1 MNDLGFITL
10 HRKIKDSVIW
20 SDSQAV
26 HLWVHLLLKANH
38 KDNQFLQNGK
48 LVSVKRGQTVT
59 GRRRLSDETG
69 IPESKIQRLLKLFE
83 QLQMIEQQTN
93 SKNRLI
99 SITNYNSYQSG
110 EQQTNSKRTASEQ
123 QVNTNN
129 NDNNEEQSNSSPKV
143 ERIPYKAIAEL
154 YNELCT
160 NLPKIAEPDNLNDK
174 RKRAIKKFWNHNKN
188 RFEKYEA
195 KSDLFAEYFT
205 LVNQDDFLCGRKNNA
220 DHSSWIANLEYLM
233 RVDKYDDFMRL

>member
-1 MNDLGFITL
+1 MARIRTIKPEFFTSESILELEPLARLFFISLWCEADREGRLAWKPKTLKYRYLPADDADIDKIAESLIANDLIEIYTVDGKEYCQVCNFQN
-10 HRKIKDSVIW
+10 HQVVNNREKDSVLPKP
-20 SDSQAV
+20 SDACVTRESRV
-26 HLWVHLLLKANH
+26 KAEGR
-38 KDNQFLQNGK
+38 KEGK
-48 LVSVKRGQTVT
+48 GKE
-59 GRRRLSDETG
+59 GRE
-69 IPESKIQRLLKLFE
+69 
-83 QLQMIEQQTN
+83 
-93 SKNRLI
+93 
-99 SITNYNSYQSG
+99 G
-110 EQQTNSKRTASEQ
+110 EERDAKAS
-123 QVNTNN
+123 
-129 NDNNEEQSNSSPKV
+129 P
-143 ERIPYKAIAEL
+143 IPYKAIAEL

-205 LVNQDDFLCGRKNNA
+205 LANQDDFLCGRKNNA